1 MSAPVRA
8 DDTAGAADA
17 AAAVQDAAGGHPLTG
32 RRRVRVF
39 RYKRGDR
46 GPHYEEFEVPVGEP
60 TTVLEAL
67 RWIQVHRDR
76 SLALRHSCLHAS
88 CGTCGVR
95 VNGREGLA
103 CVVAVRDLS
112 GGTVTVEP
120 MANIPVLNDLVV
132 DMERFV
138 SRFPSPH
145 PILRASEFL
154 PDASSPEGVDGY
166 ERFEDC
172 IECGLCLSACPVAA
186 TDDTYV
192 GPAALAYA
200 QRMLEE
206 SRGADREAILN
217 WADDDRAAWR
227 CHAAFECTEACPS
240 NVRPAQRIMSLR
252 KELRHRGGE
261 SS

>member
-1 MSAPVRA
+1 MSAPTRSEGA
-8 DDTAGAADA
+8 AGAADA
-17 AAAVQDAAGGHPLTG
+17 ATAALDAAGGHPLTG
-32 RRRVRVF
+32 RRRLRVF
-39 RYKRGDR
+39 RYKRGDK

-67 RWIQVHRDR
+67 RWIQLRRDP
-76 SLALRHSCLHAS
+76 SLALRHSCFHAS

-95 VNGREGLA
+95 VNGREALA
-103 CVVAVRDLS
+103 CVSAMKDLS

-132 DMERFV
+132 DMEGFA
-138 SRFPSPH
+138 SRFPAPH

-154 PDASSPEGVDGY
+154 PEAAHPDGIDGY

-172 IECGLCLSACPVAA
+172 VECGLCLSACPVAA

-206 SRGADREAILN
+206 ARGADREAILN

-240 NVRPAQRIMSLR
+240 NVRPAQRIMALR
-252 KELRHRGGE
+252 KELRHRNDG